1 VAIAAL
7 AASASVAAAASVPG
21 TPAPAGATSRVDP
34 AGLPP
39 IACVESVRASRIARD
54 AGDTAKAGSQ
64 LEAAVELPGCELPAL
79 AAMLPLLRLGA
90 VTPERTAA
98 LRQRLADRLADPTS
112 ELPSGLLT
120 HLVHLPSTSADDDL
134 MLGALERRLAAS
146 QAKAPTTIDVAELLE
161 VTADLQ
167 QRRGKSEAARD
178 TLARLLA
185 LQPTE
190 HLRWRALFLDLQL
203 ERWASAADALATM
216 VDSVEAPVFLRETYV
231 SVLARLGRLDEV
243 TAQLAK
249 LAPPPSPRAGDL
261 PPSRYAQVLLDAAWG
276 LRDAGREADAQATFR
291 RVLAYDPNLAE
302 AQLALLHFYGT
313 AEERATQ
320 AAAVAARRESETDP
334 LALFEEGSDLLGAG
348 DFEGARSLLSRA
360 APQLGNTDYAE
371 PAWYNLGNAAFKL
384 ERWDEA
390 ARAFTEALTVNP
402 KRVEGHFKRGIAL
415 FHLERCGEA
424 VAALRR
430 TLELQPDKRDAH
442 YYLAGCYAK
451 LGDAAAAARENALF
465 NAKG

>member
-7 AASASVAAAASVPG
+7 VASASVASAASVPL
-21 TPAPAGATSRVDP
+21 TPAPAGAPSRVDP

-39 IACVESVRASRIARD
+39 IACVEAIRAARIARD
-54 AGDTAKAGSQ
+54 AGDAAKARTQ
-64 LEAAVELPGCELPAL
+64 LEAAVELSGCELPAL

-90 VTPERTAA
+90 FTPDRTAA
-98 LRQRLADRLADPTS
+98 LRQRLADRLANPAS
-112 ELPSGLLT
+112 EIPSGLLT
-120 HLVHLPSTSADDDL
+120 HLVHLPSTAADDDL
-134 MLGALERRLAAS
+134 MLGALERRLAAPET
-146 QAKAPTTIDVAELLE
+146 KAPTTFDVAELLE
-161 VTADLQ
+161 ATADLQ
-167 QRRGKSEAARD
+167 QRRGRPDAARD

-185 LQPTE
+185 LRPTDP
-190 HLRWRALFLDLQL
+190 LRWRALFLDLQL
-203 ERWASAADALATM
+203 QRWATAADVLAVM
-216 VDSVEAPVFLRETYV
+216 VDSPEAPVFLRETYV

-249 LAPPPSPRAGDL
+249 LVPPPSPGVGDL
-261 PPSRYAQVLLDAAWG
+261 PTSRYAQVLLDAAWG

-291 RVLAYDPNLAE
+291 RVLAYDPNQAE

-313 AEERATQ
+313 KEERATQ

-348 DFEGARSLLSRA
+348 DLEGARSLLARA
-360 APQLGNTDYAE
+360 APQLDGTDYAE
-371 PAWYNLGNAAFKL
+371 PAWYNLGTAAFKL

-390 ARAFTEALTVNP
+390 ARAFAAAVTVNP
-402 KRVEGHFKRGIAL
+402 TRVESHFKRGIAL
-415 FHLERCGEA
+415 FHLERCGDA

-442 YYLAGCYAK
+442 FYLAGCYAK